1 MKYKLTSNLTEKEII
16 KTLQNEFE
24 FPFDVIGLEDF
35 NWEEYYVFGPG
46 DSEEYKKLKNIQ
58 PSYRDTFKV
67 LDIKN
72 GFNSEWVIDS
82 KDFLAHVQRISDNKM
97 FYLGLSEI
105 KTLDESSKNQRLLD
119 DYTEWFYNNL

>member
-1 MKYKLTSNLTEKEII
+1 LRYKFTSSLTEKEII
-16 KTLQNEFE
+16 ETLQNEFQ
-24 FPFDVIGLEDF
+24 FPFEVTGLEDF

-46 DSEEYKKLKNIQ
+46 DAEDYKKLKNIQ
-58 PSYRDTFKV
+58 PSYKDTFMV

-82 KDFLAHVQRISDNKM
+82 KDFLAHVKRKSDDKK

-105 KTLDESSKNQRLLD
+105 KALDKNSNNQQLLD